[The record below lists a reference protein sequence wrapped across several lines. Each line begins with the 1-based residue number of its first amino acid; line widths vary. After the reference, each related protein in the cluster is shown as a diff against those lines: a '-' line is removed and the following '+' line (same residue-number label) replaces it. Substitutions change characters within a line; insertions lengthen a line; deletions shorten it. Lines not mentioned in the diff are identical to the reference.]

1 MTTMPAN
8 QDKAIAFLK
17 THASSGAS
25 VVDKVVQTHAALVF
39 LHETEA
45 LKIKRAVKYDY
56 LDFSTLGQRHEM
68 LQREVDLNSHAAPGL
83 YHDVVPL
90 TRAPDGA
97 MVLGGDGRVVE
108 WVLRMTRFPAEAEL
122 SVLAARGLIDRQLA
136 ENLGQSIATYHRN
149 AATRTE
155 NSRVLVREIIE
166 ELRREMGGMTVQL
179 GATLVH
185 DYLDATEREL
195 RRVEGLL
202 EGRSKAGWVRRCHG
216 DLHLRNIVMWRD
228 VPTPFDALEFDE
240 RLGTCDVL
248 YDLAFLLMDLSHH
261 QLDAAAN
268 QVLNAYLFHSE
279 TDDHYAG
286 LAALPIYLAV
296 RAGIRAMVDVQTS
309 AVHEA
314 PHALIAEARILL
326 RQGLSFLKPV
336 APLMIGIGGLSGSG
350 KTTIA
355 TQIAPLIGAFP
366 GAVHLRS
373 DLERKAYFKVSPFER
388 LPAEAYQPEVSDTI
402 YRVMRSKAKL
412 ALAAGQA
419 VILDAVHATADE
431 RRLSEE
437 IAKDSG
443 CRFAGIWLDACTA
456 LRVARVG
463 GRVQDVSDADAQVAV
478 QQNDLPIGD
487 IGWHRLDAA
496 QTLSDL
502 MAQISEH
509 LPASAYRRQSTK

>member
-1 MTTMPAN
+1 MTTMRTN
-8 QDKAIAFLK
+8 QDEAIAFLK
-17 THASSGAS
+17 THASSGPSA
-25 VVDKVVQTHAALVF
+25 VDEVVQTHGALVF

-56 LDFSTLGQRHEM
+56 LDFSTLAQRHEM
-68 LQREVDLNSHAAPGL
+68 LQREVDLNRDAAPGL

-90 TRAPDGA
+90 TRAPDGTL
-97 MVLGGDGRVVE
+97 VLGGDGDIVE

-122 SVLAARGLIDRQLA
+122 SAMAARGLFDRQLA

-149 AATRTE
+149 AAMRAE
-155 NSRVLVREIIE
+155 DSRVLIREIIE
-166 ELRREMGGMTVQL
+166 ELRRELGGMTIQL

-195 RRVEGLL
+195 RRVEDLL

-216 DLHLRNIVMWRD
+216 DLHLRNIVIWRD

-248 YDLAFLLMDLSHH
+248 YDLAFLLMDLWHH

-286 LAALPIYLAV
+286 LAALPLYLAV

-314 PHALIAEARILL
+314 PHALIAEARVFLQ
-326 RQGLSFLKPV
+326 QGLSFIKPI
-336 APLMIGIGGLSGSG
+336 APLMVGIGGLSGSG

-388 LPAEAYQPEVSDTI
+388 LSAEAYQPEVSDTI
-402 YRVMRSKAKL
+402 YRIMRSKAKL

-431 RRLSEE
+431 RRLAEE
-437 IAKDSG
+437 LARDSG
-443 CRFAGIWLDACTA
+443 CPFTGIWLDADTA
-456 LRVARVG
+456 LRVARVDD
-463 GRVQDVSDADAQVAV
+463 RVQDASDADAQIAE
-478 QQNDLPIGD
+478 QQDDLPIGN

-502 MAQISEH
+502 LAQISEH